1 MILMKQEKNYET
13 ALDIKEDYIEAH
25 YSLAKLLLGGKATS
39 KDGSTVDK
47 RDWEIAKFHFR
58 KVLQI
63 DESSHKA
70 NYNLARILFEEN
82 SLKQAKA
89 CLAKAIKL
97 EPKYSKAHFSTQEF
111 GSLKRILKKRSCI
124 TISRLNI
131 LVIIQRLC
139 SIWVSYNSFVTILK
153 KQKKTLDCPS
163 SSNRKMQMQTIT

>member
-1 MILMKQEKNYET
+1 MILMKQENYET

-25 YSLAKLLLGGKATS
+25 YSLAKLLLGGKATN

-63 DESSHKA
+63 DESSQKA

-97 EPKYSKAHFSTQEF
+97 EPKYSKAHF
-111 GSLKRILKKRSCI
+111 LYARIWELEKNLEKAF
-124 TISRLNI
+124 LHYNK
-131 LVIIQRLC
+131 
-139 SIWVSYNSFVTILK
+139 SIEYFSDNPKALFYLGKLQFFCDNFK
-153 KQKKTLDCPS
+153 EAEKTLDCPS